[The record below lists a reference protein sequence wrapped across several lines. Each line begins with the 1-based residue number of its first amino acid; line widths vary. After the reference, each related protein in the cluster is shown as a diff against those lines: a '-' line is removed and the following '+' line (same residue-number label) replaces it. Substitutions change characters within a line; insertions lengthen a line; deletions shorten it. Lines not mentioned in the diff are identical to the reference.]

1 MDLKFQNAATL
12 IKHLILG
19 DERAYA
25 HLIDEFY
32 NKLYVYAF
40 SLANDDAMSKDIIQ
54 NVFLKTWEF
63 RSKLDEN
70 HSIQNFLY
78 KSVYNEF
85 INQYHKNRSISILEQ
100 AYVEALDET
109 VHESNQ
115 ELLKKRIAFINE
127 EINNLPKKCKK
138 TFLLSKREG
147 LSNIE
152 IAEYLDI
159 SIKSVE
165 AHITKA
171 YSIIRKKAKEKV
183 TSILFLLSGNRIK
196 RNAG

>member
-1 MDLKFQNAATL
+1 MDNNFKNSTIL

-19 DERAYA
+19 EERAYSY
-25 HLIDEFY
+25 LIDEFY

-40 SLANDDAMSKDIIQ
+40 SLTNDDAMSKDIIQ
-54 NVFLKTWEF
+54 NVFLKTWEY
-63 RSKLDEN
+63 RAKLNEKY
-70 HSIQNFLY
+70 SIQNFLY

-85 INQYHKNRSISILEQ
+85 INQYHKNRSVSVLEH
-100 AYVEALDET
+100 AYFQALDET
-109 VHESNQ
+109 VQESNQ
-115 ELLKKRIAFINE
+115 DLLKKRIAFIHE

-138 TFLLSKREG
+138 TFLLSKKEG

-152 IAEYLDI
+152 IAEYLNI

-171 YSIIRKKAKEKV
+171 YSIIRKKAKDKV
-183 TSILFLLSGNRIK
+183 NSILFVLVGKLIK
-196 RNAG
+196 RR